1 MFVKN
6 STGKL
11 KQVLMSY
18 PQYLSIEPINVIS
31 KYFKDHQLDK
41 KKIDEEFNLLV
52 QTYQNLG
59 IEVFFLPPS
68 ETYPDSVFARDFG
81 ACLKDGYILGRFKH
95 EYRKNERKAY
105 EKKMQELN
113 IPQLFKIHE
122 GYFEGGDFFFLD
134 DKTIVIGLLE
144 RTNQIGYQEIK
155 KHFKNQYEVLFV
167 ESDPEFLHLDMCFNL
182 IDEHLALI
190 CKEAFDISFLQELQK
205 RKIEL
210 IEVSKKDIFRH
221 GLNVQA
227 LGDKK
232 VLALKKNHDINLQ
245 IKQKGYEVIELD
257 ITEILKCGGGIHCMT
272 FPLKRI

>member
-31 KYFKDHQLDK
+31 KHFKDHQLDK

-155 KHFKNQYEVLFV
+155 EHFKNQYEVLFV
-167 ESDPEFLHLDMCFNL
+167 KSDPEFLHLDMCFNL
-182 IDEHLALI
+182 IDDHLALI
-190 CKEAFDISFLQELQK
+190 CKDAFDISFLQELQK
-205 RKIEL
+205 RNIEL

>member
-31 KYFKDHQLDK
+31 KHFKDHQLDK

-59 IEVFFLPPS
+59 IEVFFLPPN

-113 IPQLFKIHE
+113 IPQLFKVHE

-134 DKTIVIGLLE
+134 DKTIVIGILE

-155 KHFKNQYEVLFV
+155 EHFKNQYEVLFV

-190 CKEAFDISFLQELQK
+190 CKDAFDISFLQELQK
-205 RKIEL
+205 RNIEL

>member
-31 KYFKDHQLDK
+31 KHFKDHQLDK

-59 IEVFFLPPS
+59 IEVFFLPPN

-105 EKKMQELN
+105 EKKMQKLN
-113 IPQLFKIHE
+113 IPQLFKVHE

-155 KHFKNQYEVLFV
+155 EHFKNQYKVLFV

-190 CKEAFDISFLQELQK
+190 CKDAFDISFLQELQK
-205 RKIEL
+205 RNIEL

>member
-31 KYFKDHQLDK
+31 KHFKDHQLDK

-59 IEVFFLPPS
+59 IEVFFLPPN

-167 ESDPEFLHLDMCFNL
+167 KSDPEFLHLDMCFNL

-190 CKEAFDISFLQELQK
+190 CKDAFDISFLQELQK
-205 RKIEL
+205 RNIEL

>member
-31 KYFKDHQLDK
+31 KHFKDHQLDK

-105 EKKMQELN
+105 EKKMQKLN
-113 IPQLFKIHE
+113 IPQLFKVHE

-155 KHFKNQYEVLFV
+155 EHFKNQYEVLFV
-167 ESDPEFLHLDMCFNL
+167 KSDPEFLHLDMCFNL

-190 CKEAFDISFLQELQK
+190 CKDAFDISFLQELQK
-205 RKIEL
+205 RNIEL

-227 LGDKK
+227 LGYKK

>member
-31 KYFKDHQLDK
+31 KHFKDHQLDK

-59 IEVFFLPPS
+59 IEVFFLPPN

-105 EKKMQELN
+105 EKKMQKLN
-113 IPQLFKIHE
+113 IPQLFKVHE

-155 KHFKNQYEVLFV
+155 EHFKNQYEVLFV

-190 CKEAFDISFLQELQK
+190 CKDAFDISFLQELQK
-205 RKIEL
+205 RNIEL

>member
-31 KYFKDHQLDK
+31 KHFKDHQLDK

-113 IPQLFKIHE
+113 IPQLFKVHE

-144 RTNQIGYQEIK
+144 RTNQIGYQEITE
-155 KHFKNQYEVLFV
+155 HFKNQYEVLFV

-190 CKEAFDISFLQELQK
+190 CKNAFDISFLQELQK
-205 RKIEL
+205 RNIEL
-210 IEVSKKDIFRH
+210 IEVSKEDIFRH

>member
-31 KYFKDHQLDK
+31 KHFKDHQLDK

-113 IPQLFKIHE
+113 IPQLFKVHE

-155 KHFKNQYEVLFV
+155 EHFKNQYEVLFV
-167 ESDPEFLHLDMCFNL
+167 KSDPEFLHLDMCFNL
-182 IDEHLALI
+182 IDDHLALI
-190 CKEAFDISFLQELQK
+190 CKDAFDISFLQELQK
-205 RKIEL
+205 RNIEL

>member
-31 KYFKDHQLDK
+31 KHFKDHQLDK

-59 IEVFFLPPS
+59 IEVFFLPPN

-105 EKKMQELN
+105 EKKMKELN
-113 IPQLFKIHE
+113 IPQLFKVHE

-155 KHFKNQYEVLFV
+155 EHFKNQYEVLFV
-167 ESDPEFLHLDMCFNL
+167 ESNPKFLHS
-182 IDEHLALI
+182 E
-190 CKEAFDISFLQELQK
+190 KS
-205 RKIEL
+205 
-210 IEVSKKDIFRH
+210 
-221 GLNVQA
+221 
-227 LGDKK
+227 
-232 VLALKKNHDINLQ
+232 
-245 IKQKGYEVIELD
+245 
-257 ITEILKCGGGIHCMT
+257 
-272 FPLKRI
+272 

>member
-31 KYFKDHQLDK
+31 KHFKDHQLDK

-182 IDEHLALI
+182 IDDHLALI

-205 RKIEL
+205 RNIEL

>member
-31 KYFKDHQLDK
+31 KHFKDHQLDK

-52 QTYQNLG
+52 QTYHNLG
-59 IEVFFLPPS
+59 IEVFFLSPS

-113 IPQLFKIHE
+113 IPQLFKVHE
-122 GYFEGGDFFFLD
+122 GYFEGGDFSFLD

-155 KHFKNQYEVLFV
+155 EHFKNQYEVLFV

-190 CKEAFDISFLQELQK
+190 CKDAFDISFLQELQK
-205 RKIEL
+205 RNIEL
-210 IEVSKKDIFRH
+210 IEVSKEDIFRH

>member
-105 EKKMQELN
+105 EKKMQKLN
-113 IPQLFKIHE
+113 IPQLFKVHE

-155 KHFKNQYEVLFV
+155 EHFKNQYEVLFV

-210 IEVSKKDIFRH
+210 IEVSKEDIFRH

>member
-59 IEVFFLPPS
+59 IEVFFLLPS

-155 KHFKNQYEVLFV
+155 KHFKNQYEVIFV

-190 CKEAFDISFLQELQK
+190 CKDAFDISFLQELQK

-210 IEVSKKDIFRH
+210 IEVSKEDIFRH

>member
-31 KYFKDHQLDK
+31 KHFKDHQLDK

-167 ESDPEFLHLDMCFNL
+167 KSDPEFLHLDMCFNL

-190 CKEAFDISFLQELQK
+190 CKDAFDISFLQELQK

-210 IEVSKKDIFRH
+210 IEVSKEDIFRH

>member
-31 KYFKDHQLDK
+31 KHFKDHQLDK

-68 ETYPDSVFARDFG
+68 ENYPDSVFARDFG

-113 IPQLFKIHE
+113 IPQLFKVHE

-134 DKTIVIGLLE
+134 DKTIVIGILE

-155 KHFKNQYEVLFV
+155 EHFKNQYEVLFV

-182 IDEHLALI
+182 IDDHLALI

-210 IEVSKKDIFRH
+210 IEISKEDIFHH

-232 VLALKKNHDINLQ
+232 ILALKKNHDINLQ

>member
-31 KYFKDHQLDK
+31 KHFKDHQLDK

-59 IEVFFLPPS
+59 IEVFFLPPN

-113 IPQLFKIHE
+113 IPQLFKVHE

-134 DKTIVIGLLE
+134 DKTIVIGILE

-155 KHFKNQYEVLFV
+155 EHFKNQYEVLFV
-167 ESDPEFLHLDMCFNL
+167 KSDPEFLHLDMCFNL

-190 CKEAFDISFLQELQK
+190 CKDAFDISFLQELQK
-205 RKIEL
+205 RNIEL
-210 IEVSKKDIFRH
+210 IEVSKEDIFRH

>member
-31 KYFKDHQLDK
+31 KHFKNHQLDK

-155 KHFKNQYEVLFV
+155 EHFKNQYEVLFV
-167 ESDPEFLHLDMCFNL
+167 KSDPEFLHLDMCFNL

-190 CKEAFDISFLQELQK
+190 CKDAFDISFLQELQK
-205 RKIEL
+205 RNIEL

>member
-59 IEVFFLPPS
+59 IEVFFLPPN

-113 IPQLFKIHE
+113 IPQLFKVHE

-155 KHFKNQYEVLFV
+155 EHFKNQYEVLFV
-167 ESDPEFLHLDMCFNL
+167 KSDPEFLHLDMCFNL
-182 IDEHLALI
+182 IDDHLALI
-190 CKEAFDISFLQELQK
+190 CKDAFDISFLQELQK
-205 RKIEL
+205 RNIEL

>member
-31 KYFKDHQLDK
+31 KHFKDHQLDK

-113 IPQLFKIHE
+113 IPQLFKVHE

-155 KHFKNQYEVLFV
+155 EHFKNQYEVLFV

-190 CKEAFDISFLQELQK
+190 CKDAFDISFLQELQK
-205 RKIEL
+205 RNIEL
-210 IEVSKKDIFRH
+210 IEVSKEDIFRH

>member
-31 KYFKDHQLDK
+31 KHFKDHQLDK

-155 KHFKNQYEVLFV
+155 EHFKNQYEVLFV

-182 IDEHLALI
+182 IDKHLALI

-205 RKIEL
+205 RNIEL

>member
-31 KYFKDHQLDK
+31 KHFKDHQLDK

-59 IEVFFLPPS
+59 IEVFFLPPN

-155 KHFKNQYEVLFV
+155 EHFKNQYEVLFV
-167 ESDPEFLHLDMCFNL
+167 KSDPEFLHLDMCFNL
-182 IDEHLALI
+182 IDDHLALI
-190 CKEAFDISFLQELQK
+190 CKDAFDISFLQELQK
-205 RKIEL
+205 RNIEL

>member
-31 KYFKDHQLDK
+31 KHFKDHQLDK

-59 IEVFFLPPS
+59 IEVFFLPPN

-190 CKEAFDISFLQELQK
+190 CKDAFDISFLQELQK

-210 IEVSKKDIFRH
+210 IEVSKEDIFRH

>member
-155 KHFKNQYEVLFV
+155 EHFKNQYEVLFV
-167 ESDPEFLHLDMCFNL
+167 KSDPEFLHLDMCFNL

-190 CKEAFDISFLQELQK
+190 CKDAFDISFLQELQK
-205 RKIEL
+205 RNIEL

>member
-113 IPQLFKIHE
+113 IPQLFKVHE

-155 KHFKNQYEVLFV
+155 EHFKNQYEVLFV
-167 ESDPEFLHLDMCFNL
+167 KSDPEFLHLDMCFNL
-182 IDEHLALI
+182 IDDHLALI
-190 CKEAFDISFLQELQK
+190 CKDAFDISFLQELQK
-205 RKIEL
+205 RNIEL

>member
-11 KQVLMSY
+11 KQILMSY

-31 KYFKDHQLDK
+31 KHFKDHQLDK

-105 EKKMQELN
+105 EKKMQDLN
-113 IPQLFKIHE
+113 IPQLFKVHE

-155 KHFKNQYEVLFV
+155 EHFKNQYEVLFV
-167 ESDPEFLHLDMCFNL
+167 EANPEFLHLDMCFNL
-182 IDEHLALI
+182 IDDHLALI

-210 IEVSKKDIFRH
+210 IEISKEDIFQH

>member
-31 KYFKDHQLDK
+31 KHFKDHQLDK

-155 KHFKNQYEVLFV
+155 EHFKNQYEVLFV

-190 CKEAFDISFLQELQK
+190 CKDAFDISFLQELQK
-205 RKIEL
+205 RNIEL

>member
-134 DKTIVIGLLE
+134 DKTIVIGLSE

-167 ESDPEFLHLDMCFNL
+167 KSDPEFLHLDMCFNL

-210 IEVSKKDIFRH
+210 IEVSKEDIFRH

>member
-31 KYFKDHQLDK
+31 KHFKDHQLDK

-59 IEVFFLPPS
+59 IEVFFLPPN

-113 IPQLFKIHE
+113 IPQLFKVHE

-155 KHFKNQYEVLFV
+155 EHFKNQYEVLFV
-167 ESDPEFLHLDMCFNL
+167 ESDSEFLHLDMCFNL

-190 CKEAFDISFLQELQK
+190 CKDAFDISFLQELQK

-210 IEVSKKDIFRH
+210 IEVSKEDIFRH

>member
-31 KYFKDHQLDK
+31 KHFKDHQLDK

-59 IEVFFLPPS
+59 IEVFFLPPN

-113 IPQLFKIHE
+113 IPQLFKVHE

-155 KHFKNQYEVLFV
+155 EHFKNQYEVLFV

-182 IDEHLALI
+182 IDDHLALI
-190 CKEAFDISFLQELQK
+190 CKDAFDISFLQELQK
-205 RKIEL
+205 RNIEL

-245 IKQKGYEVIELD
+245 IKQKGYEVIGLD

>member
-31 KYFKDHQLDK
+31 KHFKDHQLDK

-59 IEVFFLPPS
+59 IEVFFLPPN

-113 IPQLFKIHE
+113 IPQLFKVHE

-155 KHFKNQYEVLFV
+155 EHFKNQYEVLFV
-167 ESDPEFLHLDMCFNL
+167 KSDPEFLHLDMCFNL

-190 CKEAFDISFLQELQK
+190 CKDAFDISFLQELQK
-205 RKIEL
+205 RNIEL

>member
-31 KYFKDHQLDK
+31 KHFKDHQLDK

-105 EKKMQELN
+105 EKKMKELN
-113 IPQLFKIHE
+113 IPQLFKVHE

-134 DKTIVIGLLE
+134 DNTIVIGLLE

-155 KHFKNQYEVLFV
+155 EHFKNQYEVLFV
-167 ESDPEFLHLDMCFNL
+167 ESNPKFLHLDMCFNL
-182 IDEHLALI
+182 IDDHLALI
-190 CKEAFDISFLQELQK
+190 CKDAFDISFLQELQK

-210 IEVSKKDIFRH
+210 IEVSKEDIFRH

>member
-59 IEVFFLPPS
+59 IEVFFLLPS

-190 CKEAFDISFLQELQK
+190 CKDAFDISFLQELQK

-210 IEVSKKDIFRH
+210 IEVSKEDIFRH

>member
-31 KYFKDHQLDK
+31 KHFKDHQLDK

-52 QTYQNLG
+52 QTYHNLG

-113 IPQLFKIHE
+113 IPQLFKVHE

-155 KHFKNQYEVLFV
+155 EHFKNQYEVLFV

-190 CKEAFDISFLQELQK
+190 CKDAFDISFLQELQK
-205 RKIEL
+205 RNIEL
-210 IEVSKKDIFRH
+210 IEVSKEDIFRH

>member
-31 KYFKDHQLDK
+31 KHFKDHQLDK

-190 CKEAFDISFLQELQK
+190 CKDAFDISFLQELQK
-205 RKIEL
+205 RNIEL

>member
-18 PQYLSIEPINVIS
+18 PQYLSIEPINLIS
-31 KYFKDHQLDK
+31 KHFKDHQLDK

-59 IEVFFLPPS
+59 IEVFFLPPN

-113 IPQLFKIHE
+113 IPQLFKVHE

-155 KHFKNQYEVLFV
+155 EHFKNQYEVLFV
-167 ESDPEFLHLDMCFNL
+167 KSDPEFLHLDMCFNL

-190 CKEAFDISFLQELQK
+190 CKDAFDISFLQELQK
-205 RKIEL
+205 RNIEL

>member
-31 KYFKDHQLDK
+31 KHFKDHQLDK

-59 IEVFFLPPS
+59 IEVFFLPPN

-113 IPQLFKIHE
+113 IPQLFKVHE

-155 KHFKNQYEVLFV
+155 EHFKNQYEVLFV

-190 CKEAFDISFLQELQK
+190 CKDAFDISFLQELQK
-205 RKIEL
+205 RNIEL
-210 IEVSKKDIFRH
+210 IEVSKEDIFRH

>member
-31 KYFKDHQLDK
+31 KHFKDHQLDK

-167 ESDPEFLHLDMCFNL
+167 KSDPEFLHLDMCFNL

-190 CKEAFDISFLQELQK
+190 CKEAFDISFLQ
-205 RKIEL
+205 
-210 IEVSKKDIFRH
+210 DIFRH

>member
-31 KYFKDHQLDK
+31 KHFKDHQLDK

-52 QTYQNLG
+52 QTYHNLG
-59 IEVFFLPPS
+59 IEVFFLSPS

-105 EKKMQELN
+105 EKKMQKLN
-113 IPQLFKIHE
+113 IPQLFKVHE

-155 KHFKNQYEVLFV
+155 EHFKNQYEVLFV

-190 CKEAFDISFLQELQK
+190 CKDAFDISFLQELQK
-205 RKIEL
+205 RNIEL
-210 IEVSKKDIFRH
+210 IEVSKEDIFRH

>member
-113 IPQLFKIHE
+113 IPQLFKVHE

-155 KHFKNQYEVLFV
+155 EHFKNQYEVIFV
-167 ESDPEFLHLDMCFNL
+167 KSDPEFLHLDMCFNL

-190 CKEAFDISFLQELQK
+190 CKDAFDISFLQELQK
-205 RKIEL
+205 RNIEL
-210 IEVSKKDIFRH
+210 IEVSKEDIFRH